1 MPQHTTLYDD
11 LTVKENLDF
20 VASLYGL
27 FLFARRRRIR
37 TLLEWLDLS
46 EASGRRAGQLSGGM
60 RRRLQLA
67 CALVHDPDLVF
78 LDEPTAGIDPLVRQA
93 IWQELHRLR
102 DAGRTLVITTQY
114 VPEAEECDTVALI
127 ADGRLIAFAPPE
139 TLRRQAFG
147 GQFLELETST
157 EVDVDRL
164 LACPGVDE
172 IRRIAARRLRI
183 LSSDPTLTAPAVVE
197 AVEAQGASVTSVHE
211 ARPSFD
217 EVFALLVR
225 SGDRPASPTAPMPRS
240 PTTESILPPGRT
252 TRATASMATPT
263 SPAFRA
269 PTDPADGDEAAG
281 RRRRPGP
288 RRGRGPMSL
297 LRRLLRILAVGGKEM
312 VEIVRRPTALV
323 SVIAGPV
330 LILGLFGLGY
340 LGQPPLRTE
349 VVIPPGSGLSNDPT
363 AYSSLAADRV
373 TVVGVTSDVAAGRGG
388 PALGRR
394 RHPRHRAGR
403 RPAAACAAVTRR
415 SSPCE
420 YDTVSPYRAFV
431 ARTAADQIVA
441 AVNSS

>member
-1 MPQHTTLYDD
+1 MSTEQAVAVAPATIDDLTHARPADTAGPVAALRGAGRRFDDVVALEGVDLEIQPGTIVGVIGPSGAGKTTAIRLLTGALRPTEGEARVLGDDPTRLRTAKRARIGFMPQHTTLYDD

-225 SGDRPASPTAPMPRS
+225 SGGSAGEPDGADATKPDDRLDPPAGPAGAGDSLDDHAGVSGVPAS
-240 PTTESILPPGRT
+240 
-252 TRATASMATPT
+252 
-263 SPAFRA
+263 
-269 PTDPADGDEAAG
+269 TDPADGAEAPAG
-281 RRRRPGP
+281 
-288 RRGRGPMSL
+288 
-297 LRRLLRILAVGGKEM
+297 
-312 VEIVRRPTALV
+312 
-323 SVIAGPV
+323 AG
-330 LILGLFGLGY
+330 
-340 LGQPPLRTE
+340 
-349 VVIPPGSGLSNDPT
+349 
-363 AYSSLAADRV
+363 ADV
-373 TVVGVTSDVAAGRGG
+373 PDLEEVAAR
-388 PALGRR
+388 
-394 RHPRHRAGR
+394 
-403 RPAAACAAVTRR
+403 
-415 SSPCE
+415 
-420 YDTVSPYRAFV
+420 
-431 ARTAADQIVA
+431 
-441 AVNSS
+441 